1 MALRMLLL
9 AKQLKDL
16 QDAGEALQAEKAEIE
31 GKRKAWKERE
41 ERAAAMLDEITAET
55 PQEERDAFDAECAEI
70 ETEDAAIQAEEEAN
84 AQAITENKNAADA
97 VQAEIDELNERS
109 KEGAKNAAYTKEP
122 EKKPEVRKGVE
133 YMETREEIR
142 ARQVRE
148 ICTNDEV
155 RTVLENVRDIMRR
168 GVNNAKLT
176 VPTVMLPMVRE
187 SIDRNSKLL
196 KHVNRVTLNGDG
208 KVNMLAKAPE
218 AVWTDNVGKLNE
230 LAMNVYQVT
239 IDANKV
245 GGYIPVPNPYL
256 EDSDESLATVIM
268 DYIGQSIGYALDK
281 AILYG
286 TGTNMPIGI
295 IPRLTFAYN
304 ASTAPKPSWWGAN
317 MPTYTDLSSTHV
329 GKASAANV
337 TGAALYKEVI
347 KILGTAEEK
356 YAGGNGN
363 KFWAMNASTWMK
375 LQAEMLTINAAGAIV
390 TGAQAQM
397 PIIGGAVEIL
407 DFVPADNIVGGYGS
421 AYLLGERR
429 GIELDSSVHA
439 KFTDDV
445 TVFRGK
451 ARYDGIPVAG
461 EAFAAFS
468 LSTTAVTT
476 SATFATDSAN

>member
-1 MALRMLLL
+1 MALKMLLL
-9 AKQLKDL
+9 ANRLKEL
-16 QDAGEALQAEKAEIE
+16 RASGETLAAVKAELE
-31 GKRKAWKERE
+31 ARRATWKERE
-41 ERAAAMLDEITAET
+41 ERAVAMLDEITAET
-55 PQEERDAFDAECAEI
+55 SAEERAAYDAECAEI
-70 ETEDAAIQAEEEAN
+70 EAEDATIQADEEAN
-84 AQAITENKNAADA
+84 AAAITENKNAIAAIEAEMDA
-97 VQAEIDELNERS
+97 LNERA
-109 KEGAKNAAYTKEP
+109 KKGLQNNNTRKPGAAPAE
-122 EKKPEVRKGVE
+122 RKGAG

-148 ICTNDEV
+148 ICANDEV
-155 RTVLENVRDIMRR
+155 RTVLGNMRDIMRR

-230 LAMNVYQVT
+230 LAMNVYQVA

-245 GGYIPVPNPYL
+245 GGFIPVPNPYL
-256 EDSDESLATVIM
+256 EDSDESLATVVM
-268 DYIGQSIGYALDK
+268 GYIGQSIGYALDK

-317 MPTYTDLSSTHV
+317 MPSYTDLSSTHV

-337 TGAALYKEVI
+337 TGAALYKEAI

-356 YAGGNGN
+356 YAGGSGG

-375 LQAEMLTINAAGAIV
+375 LQAEMLSINAAGAIV

-468 LSTTAVTT
+468 LTTTAVTT

>member
-1 MALRMLLL
+1 MALKMLLL
-9 AKQLKDL
+9 ANRLKEL
-16 QDAGEALQAEKAEIE
+16 RANGETLATAKAEIE
-31 GKRKAWKERE
+31 ARRATWKERE
-41 ERAAAMLDEITAET
+41 ERAVAMLDEITAET
-55 PQEERDAFDAECAEI
+55 PAEERAAYDAECAEI
-70 ETEDAAIQAEEEAN
+70 EAEDAAIQADEEAN
-84 AQAITENKNAADA
+84 AAAITENENAIAA
-97 VQAEIDELNERS
+97 TEAEMDTLNER
-109 KEGAKNAAYTKEP
+109 AKKGLQNNTR
-122 EKKPEVRKGVE
+122 KPVAPAKRKGAE

-148 ICTNDEV
+148 ICANDEV
-155 RTVLENVRDIMRR
+155 RTVLDNVRDIMRR

-187 SIDRNSKLL
+187 SIGRNSKLL

-230 LAMNVYQVT
+230 LAMNVYQVS

-256 EDSDESLATVIM
+256 EDSDESLATVVM

-304 ASTAPKPSWWGAN
+304 ASTAPQPSWWGAN
-317 MPTYTDLSSTHV
+317 MPSYTDLSSTHV

-337 TGAALYKEVI
+337 TGAALYKEAI

-356 YAGGNGN
+356 YAGGSGS
-363 KFWAMNASTWMK
+363 KFWAMNATTWMK
-375 LQAEMLTINAAGAIV
+375 LQAEMLSINAAGAIV
-390 TGAQAQM
+390 TGAQVQM

-451 ARYDGIPVAG
+451 ARYDGVPVAG

-468 LSTTAVTT
+468 LTTTAVST
-476 SATFATDSAN
+476 STTFATDSAN

>member
-9 AKQLKDL
+9 AKKLKDL
-16 QDAGEALQAEKAEIE
+16 RDAGEALQAAKAEIE
-31 GKRKAWKERE
+31 GKRKTWKERE
-41 ERAAAMLDEITAET
+41 ERATAMLDEITAET

-70 ETEDAAIQAEEEAN
+70 ETEDAAIRAEEEAN
-84 AQAITENKNAADA
+84 AQAITENENAIAA
-97 VQAEIDELNERS
+97 TETEMDELNER
-109 KEGAKNAAYTKEP
+109 AKKGLQNNTR
-122 EKKPEVRKGVE
+122 KPGDAPAERKGAE

-148 ICTNDEV
+148 ICANDEV

-304 ASTAPKPSWWGAN
+304 SSTAPKPSWWGAN

-337 TGAALYKEVI
+337 TGAALYKEAI
-347 KILGTAEEK
+347 KILGAAEEK
-356 YAGGNGN
+356 YAGGSGS

-375 LQAEMLTINAAGAIV
+375 LQAEMLTINSAGAIV